1 MEVSDRLECIL
12 TPATWWTPIKMC
24 NRRNKPICQGA
35 FLLALVGGLGY
46 TMYLYSN
53 ISMDLEISRSETD
66 KYFKQQESL
75 SSQLQGVCSFVVD
88 HRRKLLIVSSIL
100 MNLYIGEEPV
110 KFFLCFVAIVRVRV
124 YYLDFFVLFCLF
136 YVSGE
141 CYRFL
146 HRDESAFFT
155 PHFFYSYWCGR
166 PVNVLLEF
174 LFQPLSNI
182 NWVTPSLC
190 FSVLTNVIV
199 N

>member
-1 MEVSDRLECIL
+1 MSGRHQLAPVSHLRPIFKVRLAAIFVVSTSACHKLSEWHSNSKCFELFLHGWMEVSDRLECIL

-35 FLLALVGGLGY
+35 LLLALVGGLGY

-110 KFFLCFVAIVRVRV
+110 KFF
-124 YYLDFFVLFCLF
+124 FVL
-136 YVSGE
+136 
-141 CYRFL
+141 
-146 HRDESAFFT
+146 
-155 PHFFYSYWCGR
+155 
-166 PVNVLLEF
+166 
-174 LFQPLSNI
+174 
-182 NWVTPSLC
+182 
-190 FSVLTNVIV
+190 
-199 N
+199 